1 MEFSSNPHI
10 WLWNE
15 RNIMYDKAQIK
26 KHKLM
31 KITVFTAERQISKLA
46 WYLDNEENK
55 TTAN

>member
-1 MEFSSNPHI
+1 MLLVAKTVSFDLFFLENLMEFSSNPHI

-31 KITVFTAERQISKLA
+31 KITVFTAER
-46 WYLDNEENK
+46 
-55 TTAN
+55 